1 MNFIQDKNAETS
13 GTSLYSEMPSVSM
26 DYLCKKFPEAFSEYE
41 EDSEKGYG
49 HQHLSFRSSETGKVF
64 TVYTRWGIP
73 RIGAPMWTASDE
85 EKEAFYQF
93 LISV

>member
-13 GTSLYSEMPSVSM
+13 GTSLYSEIPSTSM
-26 DYLCKKFPEAFSEYE
+26 DYLCKRFPEAFSEYE

-49 HQHLSFRSSETGKVF
+49 NQHLSFRCCETGKVF

-73 RIGAPMWTASDE
+73 RIGAPVWASRE